1 MLSNLAKQSLRIQ
14 IDRLNLII
22 LCREVLTNLGVFQGL
37 VDPSLMFPVRG
48 IVVVFDAVVWATGEF
63 FGDVC
68 PLVAQG
74 LVQIKDELLL
84 CFVNWVFFNE
94 GVEVIVP
101 SKLVWFSLDNKT
113 NIV

>member
-48 IVVVFDAVVWATGEF
+48 IVVVFDAVV
-63 FGDVC
+63 
-68 PLVAQG
+68 
-74 LVQIKDELLL
+74 
-84 CFVNWVFFNE
+84 
-94 GVEVIVP
+94 
-101 SKLVWFSLDNKT
+101 
-113 NIV
+113 